1 MTIITTEI
9 QKWKR
14 NKIVW
19 CILALTLLLGAFAIE
34 RACSI
39 SRSSPFMDSFGDL
52 YTLAFKNLSSLFL
65 PIVLGMFATT
75 LFFDEHKNDTM
86 KELLIIPITKAQL
99 YFSKVAVVIL
109 MSVGLC
115 LITFLL
121 CVVGGLIAGG
131 FPDLNA
137 QTLMDAG
144 LLYLAG
150 GILIPIAMLP
160 IVFLSTLSKG
170 YILPIG
176 ATLLYLIPVVI
187 APAYL
192 TGIHPLASVMGI
204 YPHISEAAA
213 AMVESLMQGVLFNTS
228 PLVCV
233 GSLLLIGA
241 TFAAASVVALKKQPP
256 AILWTPRTPPCAAI
270 LPSVLNCW
278 ELSVCPMMRSKRTP
292 VPRWYRTSSSSKRGT
307 DRWTSCRN
315 GRRPDRRRTGLP
327 STGILST
334 TRKWCWADRSR

>member
-1 MTIITTEI
+1 
-9 QKWKR
+9 
-14 NKIVW
+14 
-19 CILALTLLLGAFAIE
+19 
-34 RACSI
+34 
-39 SRSSPFMDSFGDL
+39 MDSFGDL

-115 LITFLL
+115 LI
-121 CVVGGLIAGG
+121 
-131 FPDLNA
+131 
-137 QTLMDAG
+137 
-144 LLYLAG
+144 
-150 GILIPIAMLP
+150 PIAMLP
-160 IVFLSTLSKG
+160 IVFLSALSKG

-241 TFAAASVVALKKQPP
+241 TFAAASVVALKKQ
-256 AILWTPRTPPCAAI
+256 
-270 LPSVLNCW
+270 S
-278 ELSVCPMMRSKRTP
+278 
-292 VPRWYRTSSSSKRGT
+292 Y
-307 DRWTSCRN
+307 
-315 GRRPDRRRTGLP
+315 
-327 STGILST
+327 
-334 TRKWCWADRSR
+334 

>member
-1 MTIITTEI
+1 MTIIATEI

-19 CILALTLLLGAFAIE
+19 CILALTLLFGAFAIE

-39 SRSSPFMDSFGDL
+39 ARSSPYMDSFGDL

-75 LFFDEHKNDTM
+75 LFFDEHKNDTL

-99 YFSKVAVVIL
+99 YFSKVTVVIL

-137 QTLMDAG
+137 HTLMD
-144 LLYLAG
+144 L
-150 GILIPIAMLP
+150 
-160 IVFLSTLSKG
+160 V
-170 YILPIG
+170 
-176 ATLLYLIPVVI
+176 PVVI

-213 AMVESLMQGVLFNTS
+213 AMVESLMQGVLPNTS
-228 PLVCV
+228 PLVCA

-241 TFAAASVVALKKQPP
+241 AFAAASVVALKKQ
-256 AILWTPRTPPCAAI
+256 
-270 LPSVLNCW
+270 S
-278 ELSVCPMMRSKRTP
+278 
-292 VPRWYRTSSSSKRGT
+292 Y
-307 DRWTSCRN
+307 
-315 GRRPDRRRTGLP
+315 
-327 STGILST
+327 
-334 TRKWCWADRSR
+334 

>member
-1 MTIITTEI
+1 MTVIATEI

-19 CILALTLLLGAFAIE
+19 CILALTLLFGAFAIE

-39 SRSSPFMDSFGDL
+39 ARSSSYMDSFGDL
-52 YTLAFKNLSSLFL
+52 YTLAFKNLCSLFL

-75 LFFDEHKNDTM
+75 LFFDEHKNDTL
-86 KELLIIPITKAQL
+86 KGLLMIPITKVQL

-109 MSVGLC
+109 MSIGLC
-115 LITFLL
+115 LVTFLL
-121 CVVGGLIAGG
+121 CVVGALVAGG
-131 FPDLNA
+131 FPDLNVKM
-137 QTLMDAG
+137 LLDAG

-160 IVFLSTLSKG
+160 IVFLATLSKG

-176 ATLLYLIPVVI
+176 ATLLYLAPVVL

-213 AMVESLMQGVLFNTS
+213 AMVESLMQGVLPNTP
-228 PLVCV
+228 PLVCAV
-233 GSLLLIGA
+233 SLLLTGSV
-241 TFAAASVVALKKQPP
+241 FAAASVVALKKQ
-256 AILWTPRTPPCAAI
+256 
-270 LPSVLNCW
+270 S
-278 ELSVCPMMRSKRTP
+278 
-292 VPRWYRTSSSSKRGT
+292 Y
-307 DRWTSCRN
+307 
-315 GRRPDRRRTGLP
+315 
-327 STGILST
+327 
-334 TRKWCWADRSR
+334 

>member
-1 MTIITTEI
+1 
-9 QKWKR
+9 
-14 NKIVW
+14 
-19 CILALTLLLGAFAIE
+19 
-34 RACSI
+34 
-39 SRSSPFMDSFGDL
+39 MDSFGDL

-176 ATLLYLIPVVI
+176 ATLLYLIPVVM
-187 APAYL
+187 PR
-192 TGIHPLASVMGI
+192 
-204 YPHISEAAA
+204 
-213 AMVESLMQGVLFNTS
+213 
-228 PLVCV
+228 
-233 GSLLLIGA
+233 LILREY
-241 TFAAASVVALKKQPP
+241 TL
-256 AILWTPRTPPCAAI
+256 
-270 LPSVLNCW
+270 
-278 ELSVCPMMRSKRTP
+278 
-292 VPRWYRTSSSSKRGT
+292 
-307 DRWTSCRN
+307 
-315 GRRPDRRRTGLP
+315 
-327 STGILST
+327 
-334 TRKWCWADRSR
+334 

>member
-1 MTIITTEI
+1 MTIIATEI

-19 CILALTLLLGAFAIE
+19 CILALTLLFGAFAIE

-39 SRSSPFMDSFGDL
+39 ARSSPYMDSFGDL

-75 LFFDEHKNDTM
+75 LFFDEHKNDTL
-86 KELLIIPITKAQL
+86 KELLIIPITKVQL

-137 QTLMDAG
+137 HTLMDAG

-150 GILIPIAMLP
+150 GLLVPIAMLP
-160 IVFLSTLSKG
+160 IVFLATLSKG
-170 YILPIG
+170 YILYWCNAAVSGSRSHCPG
-176 ATLLYLIPVVI
+176 LSYGNT
-187 APAYL
+187 PAGKRDGNL
-192 TGIHPLASVMGI
+192 
-204 YPHISEAAA
+204 
-213 AMVESLMQGVLFNTS
+213 S
-228 PLVCV
+228 PY
-233 GSLLLIGA
+233 
-241 TFAAASVVALKKQPP
+241 F
-256 AILWTPRTPPCAAI
+256 
-270 LPSVLNCW
+270 
-278 ELSVCPMMRSKRTP
+278 RS
-292 VPRWYRTSSSSKRGT
+292 
-307 DRWTSCRN
+307 
-315 GRRPDRRRTGLP
+315 GRRYGRKPDARRF
-327 STGILST
+327 
-334 TRKWCWADRSR
+334 A

>member
-1 MTIITTEI
+1 
-9 QKWKR
+9 
-14 NKIVW
+14 
-19 CILALTLLLGAFAIE
+19 
-34 RACSI
+34 
-39 SRSSPFMDSFGDL
+39 
-52 YTLAFKNLSSLFL
+52 
-65 PIVLGMFATT
+65 
-75 LFFDEHKNDTM
+75 
-86 KELLIIPITKAQL
+86 
-99 YFSKVAVVIL
+99 

-192 TGIHPLASVMGI
+192 TLASVMGI

-241 TFAAASVVALKKQPP
+241 TFAAASVVALKKQ
-256 AILWTPRTPPCAAI
+256 
-270 LPSVLNCW
+270 S
-278 ELSVCPMMRSKRTP
+278 
-292 VPRWYRTSSSSKRGT
+292 Y
-307 DRWTSCRN
+307 
-315 GRRPDRRRTGLP
+315 
-327 STGILST
+327 
-334 TRKWCWADRSR
+334 

>member
-1 MTIITTEI
+1 
-9 QKWKR
+9 
-14 NKIVW
+14 
-19 CILALTLLLGAFAIE
+19 
-34 RACSI
+34 
-39 SRSSPFMDSFGDL
+39 MDSFGDL

-160 IVFLSTLSKG
+160 IVFLSALSKG

-176 ATLLYLIPVVI
+176 ATLLLSDSRSHCPGLSYGNT
-187 APAYL
+187 PAGKRDGDL
-192 TGIHPLASVMGI
+192 
-204 YPHISEAAA
+204 
-213 AMVESLMQGVLFNTS
+213 S
-228 PLVCV
+228 PYFRS
-233 GSLLLIGA
+233 GRSYGRKPDARRFIQY
-241 TFAAASVVALKKQPP
+241 FAACLCRFAALDRCYICRRIRSGSKK
-256 AILWTPRTPPCAAI
+256 AILLKGKTYETIELFITRYSACFFSLCLPAGRSIFRRGSRPTGHYGRSNRI
-270 LPSVLNCW
+270 L
-278 ELSVCPMMRSKRTP
+278 
-292 VPRWYRTSSSSKRGT
+292 
-307 DRWTSCRN
+307 
-315 GRRPDRRRTGLP
+315 
-327 STGILST
+327 
-334 TRKWCWADRSR
+334 

>member
-19 CILALTLLLGAFAIE
+19 CILALTLLLGVFAIE

-115 LITFLL
+115 LIT
-121 CVVGGLIAGG
+121 GG

-160 IVFLSTLSKG
+160 IVFLSALSKG

-241 TFAAASVVALKKQPP
+241 TFAAASVVALKKQ
-256 AILWTPRTPPCAAI
+256 
-270 LPSVLNCW
+270 S
-278 ELSVCPMMRSKRTP
+278 
-292 VPRWYRTSSSSKRGT
+292 Y
-307 DRWTSCRN
+307 
-315 GRRPDRRRTGLP
+315 
-327 STGILST
+327 
-334 TRKWCWADRSR
+334 

>member
-1 MTIITTEI
+1 MTIIATEI

-19 CILALTLLLGAFAIE
+19 CILALTLLFGAFAIE

-39 SRSSPFMDSFGDL
+39 ARSSPYMDSFGDL

-65 PIVLGMFATT
+65 PIVLGMFTTT
-75 LFFDEHKNDTM
+75 LFFDEHKNDTL

-144 LLYLAG
+144 LLYLTG
-150 GILIPIAMLP
+150 GLLIPIA
-160 IVFLSTLSKG
+160 
-170 YILPIG
+170 
-176 ATLLYLIPVVI
+176 I
-187 APAYL
+187 ASDCVSCHAVKRIYPAYWHDAAL
-192 TGIHPLASVMGI
+192 SGSRSHCPGLPYGNTPAGKRDGDLSPYFRSSRSYGRKPNARRFTQYFAAYLRRFAAPDSVPHLPSHPLWI
-204 YPHISEAAA
+204 
-213 AMVESLMQGVLFNTS
+213 
-228 PLVCV
+228 
-233 GSLLLIGA
+233 
-241 TFAAASVVALKKQPP
+241 
-256 AILWTPRTPPCAAI
+256 
-270 LPSVLNCW
+270 
-278 ELSVCPMMRSKRTP
+278 
-292 VPRWYRTSSSSKRGT
+292 
-307 DRWTSCRN
+307 
-315 GRRPDRRRTGLP
+315 
-327 STGILST
+327 
-334 TRKWCWADRSR
+334 

>member
-19 CILALTLLLGAFAIE
+19 CILALTLLLGVFAIE

-109 MSVGLC
+109 MSVG
-115 LITFLL
+115 
-121 CVVGGLIAGG
+121 
-131 FPDLNA
+131 
-137 QTLMDAG
+137 
-144 LLYLAG
+144 
-150 GILIPIAMLP
+150 
-160 IVFLSTLSKG
+160 LSKG

-241 TFAAASVVALKKQPP
+241 TFAAASVVALKKQ
-256 AILWTPRTPPCAAI
+256 
-270 LPSVLNCW
+270 S
-278 ELSVCPMMRSKRTP
+278 
-292 VPRWYRTSSSSKRGT
+292 Y
-307 DRWTSCRN
+307 
-315 GRRPDRRRTGLP
+315 
-327 STGILST
+327 
-334 TRKWCWADRSR
+334 